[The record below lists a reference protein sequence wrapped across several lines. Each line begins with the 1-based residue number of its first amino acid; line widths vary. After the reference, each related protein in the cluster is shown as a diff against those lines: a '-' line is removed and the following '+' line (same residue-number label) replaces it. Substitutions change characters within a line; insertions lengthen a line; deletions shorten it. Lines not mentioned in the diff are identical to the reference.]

1 MDQPGEDQVGYA
13 QAVKVG
19 TTLYISGSV
28 GEATDLRMQL
38 HQAYESI
45 DKSLAAYEA
54 SFQNVVMEH
63 IFTTD
68 LAELIKNKDLRREFY
83 GGDWPAASWVGVQ
96 RLYTPA
102 ILVQVEVIA
111 ELSH

>member
-13 QAVKVG
+13 QAVKVD

-45 DKSLAAYEA
+45 DKSLAAYEG

-102 ILVQVEVIA
+102 ILGQVEVIA